1 MNIKFVRTLSVLSIV
16 AVLLLGIGV
25 VSAQDDASN
34 LVNTITVTGT
44 GIGTGAPDIANLEIG
59 VENVSEN
66 VAEAFTATN
75 DTIDTVVESIVALGI
90 AREDIRTVGLNVYS
104 QERFPMDMV
113 MMEGGQQEVVREY
126 RVSNTVRV
134 TVRDIEMV
142 EDVLDTAI
150 SNGANNIFGLNFGID
165 DRDALEQTAR
175 VNAMENARER
185 ATQLAEI
192 MGAEL
197 GDAII
202 VVENSGGGSPFE
214 VANLSAFDEMQ
225 GFGGGNASVSSGQL
239 SVTVRVQVTYQ
250 INR

>member
-1 MNIKFVRTLSVLSIV
+1 MKFKFVHLLTILSII
-16 AVLLLGIGV
+16 AILALGVGV
-25 VSAQDDASN
+25 VSAQDDTDD
-34 LVNTITVTGT
+34 LTDTITVTGT

-59 VENVSEN
+59 VENISEN
-66 VAEAFTATN
+66 VADAFSATN
-75 DTIDTVVESIVALGI
+75 DTIDIVVQSIIDLGVAP
-90 AREDIRTVGLNVYS
+90 EDIRTVGLNVYS
-104 QERFPMDMV
+104 QERFPMDMA
-113 MMEGGQQEVVREY
+113 MMEGGQQEMQREY

-150 SNGANNIFGLNFGID
+150 SNGANNIFGLHFGID

-185 ATQLAEI
+185 ASQLAEI
-192 MGAEL
+192 MGVEL

-202 VVENSGGGSPFE
+202 VVESSGGSSPFD

-225 GFGGGNASVSSGQL
+225 GLGGGNASVSSGQL
-239 SVTVRVQVTYQ
+239 SVNVRVQVTFS